1 MSKKM
6 SHTRKIA
13 FTAVFVAL
21 SVVANIFSIPLNL
34 TGSNTLAFTYLIC
47 FLAGIYL
54 GPISGLT
61 VGFLG
66 DLLGHLIAPKA
77 GFYNPY
83 IAVSSALLGLIPAL
97 IWLIPKLKK
106 YDKLLLATI
115 TCGVVCTAGLNT
127 YGLWWWLSWS
137 LDGFSKTF
145 WVYWIGRVPF
155 QIIMVV
161 VNFILTFIVLD
172 TKILDKILLKGEE
185 TYGDSYDKK
194 TVITDFEKQKEGLID
209 KTDNLDLTENGR

>member
-1 MSKKM
+1 MSKM
-6 SHTRKIA
+6 SRTRKIA

-21 SVVANIFSIPLNL
+21 NVVANIFSVPLNA

-54 GPISGLT
+54 GPVSGLT

-66 DLLGHLIAPKA
+66 DLLGHLISPKA
-77 GFYNPY
+77 AFYNPY

-97 IWLIPKLKK
+97 IWMIPKLKK

-145 WVYWIGRVPF
+145 WIYWLARVPF

-161 VNFILTFIVLD
+161 VNFILTFIVID
-172 TKILDKILLKGEE
+172 TKVLDKILLKGEE
-185 TYGDSYDKK
+185 NYNNAYDKK
-194 TVITDFEKQKEGLID
+194 AAVTDCEKQQEGLID
-209 KTDNLDLTENGR
+209 KTDVLDLKENER